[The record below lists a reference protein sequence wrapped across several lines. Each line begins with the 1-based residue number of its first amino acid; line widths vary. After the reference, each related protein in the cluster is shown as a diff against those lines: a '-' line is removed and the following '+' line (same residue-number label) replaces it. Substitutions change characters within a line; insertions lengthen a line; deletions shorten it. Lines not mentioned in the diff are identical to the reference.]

1 MRLRR
6 AGKSSRSRP
15 SARVVTVGRA
25 AAAEWSSRYHGMASW
40 PRLTLP
46 SDEAVEVA
54 EDEDDDESD
63 ESEEDEEINRLLGIS
78 ASGLVGPTTPS
89 R

>member
-1 MRLRR
+1 
-6 AGKSSRSRP
+6 
-15 SARVVTVGRA
+15 
-25 AAAEWSSRYHGMASW
+25 MASW